1 MRNLSIDTIG
11 QGHTKMVLFGTLL
24 FVEVQFYLV
33 EQQEIWNGLVGMLQI
48 FKVYKR
54 SNMPSKKKGGGGAGP
69 PTWNFKFFYLSG
81 INIMYVFISI
91 QYVIL

>member
-1 MRNLSIDTIG
+1 MRNLSIDTTG
-11 QGHTKMVLFGTLL
+11 QSHTKIVLFGILL

-54 SNMPSKKKGGGGAGP
+54 SNMSSKKKGGGAGP
-69 PTWNFKFFYLSG
+69 RTWNFKFFYLWG

>member
-54 SNMPSKKKGGGGAGP
+54 SNMPSKKRGGAGP

-91 QYVIL
+91 QCVIL